1 MTWVFWHLIPPTK
14 VHGRNFMF
22 KPERCKKCEVSVKG
36 NFVHFSFLSS
46 AVGVANSVLV
56 LEDSV
61 SHQECTYAYICI

>member
-1 MTWVFWHLIPPTK
+1 
-14 VHGRNFMF
+14 MF

-56 LEDSV
+56 LEASV
-61 SHQECTYAYICI
+61 SYQECTCVYICI